1 MENKFVRIMIKL
13 DRISSWTLLFV
24 IILFAISGFGM
35 TKGIISYSVATNLHF
50 NILAPIGLI
59 AFLIHT
65 GWGIHLSFIRWGIWN
80 KITKTLLITIYV
92 LIALA
97 FIYVDY
103 IYQSSQAP
111 ITYLNIQRKTAT
123 LNLGEDTTSTSI
135 KVFTLEELNKY
146 NGKNGQPSYVAV
158 DNIVYDASSVF
169 RNGMHNGAQAGN
181 DLTKEFH
188 QQHKAEILKKLRV
201 IGVLRD

>member
-1 MENKFVRIMIKL
+1 MIKL

-35 TKGIISYSVATNLHF
+35 TKGIISYNVATNLHF

-92 LIALA
+92 LIAVA

-103 IYQSSQAP
+103 VYQNSQTP
-111 ITYLNIQRKTAT
+111 IAYLNKTAT
-123 LNLGEDTTSTSI
+123 LNLGDNTTSTSI

-188 QQHKAEILKKLRV
+188 Q
-201 IGVLRD
+201 